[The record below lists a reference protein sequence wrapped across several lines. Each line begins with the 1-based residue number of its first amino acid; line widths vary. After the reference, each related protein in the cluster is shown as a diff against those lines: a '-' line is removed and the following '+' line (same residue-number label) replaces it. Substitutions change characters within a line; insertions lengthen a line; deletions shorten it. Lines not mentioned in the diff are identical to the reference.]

1 MSFSW
6 VTKIQPGA
14 NERVLLWRSHFLNY
28 EKCVESFSF
37 MLRKRLRREVRVM
50 SSNPEWI
57 NFFLL
62 CAVFVILFSFVC
74 AASANALFSSL
85 GSFLNEMVP
94 PVLWMIYIETLLAL
108 RLFRERSVCF
118 VLVRRESVRN
128 PVKDTDEH
136 VVCPVHVTFY
146 WFFFFRLWLII
157 RTIVRVL
164 HWDRLCHNSV
174 PKLGFLFFFLH

>member
-1 MSFSW
+1 MSEFCYEGHISQIMRNVW
-6 VTKIQPGA
+6 S
-14 NERVLLWRSHFLNY
+14 LLRNWA
-28 EKCVESFSF
+28 SF
-37 MLRKRLRREVRVM
+37 MLRKRLRRELRVM

-62 CAVFVILFSFVC
+62 CAVVVLFSFVC
-74 AASANALFSSL
+74 AASSNALFSSL

-118 VLVRRESVRN
+118 VLVKRESVRN
-128 PVKDTDEH
+128 PVKDTDEY

-146 WFFFFRLWLII
+146 WFFFS
-157 RTIVRVL
+157 IVT
-164 HWDRLCHNSV
+164 DYQDDSSGTS
-174 PKLGFLFFFLH
+174 LGPIMSQ